1 MKNKKKAIVYLT
13 QSRITGQTFHWHDE
27 QELLIVV
34 AGTLDLKV
42 GYEWFHLKEG
52 DIMLINSDEIHCL
65 KETEEENIVISVY
78 VDCNAIYEKYPD
90 FYEIIAIWEYPEAFE
105 KLNQHKPTIMENV
118 SKLAVMIEKGY
129 DQETVMEQV
138 DAFLKSLIYCYRI
151 DITDLNGAAFQVTD
165 EKQDMVY
172 RIIKY
177 LYSNYDHK
185 VSLQDISEQEYMSMF
200 YLSHKFKDITGVSFR
215 DWLNFVRVEKAEKL
229 LLETSEPITEI
240 AYQCGFSDVRY
251 FNKHFVKWY
260 KISPVKY
267 RQLFK
272 ESYETNSDMGRFQEN
287 VSMEDIIDKIEA
299 VVPEARKESFEEAE
313 LILDPSVDKAEKG
326 FDHLWKEKLWCNGS
340 GIADH
345 RKMQQIKEVQND
357 IDFSAIIIDEM
368 FSTEIWQAEDTSASE
383 MYGIFNFLLDTFPK
397 LNVIVKC
404 DREEQYEIDMAEE
417 FLKSFLKFCP
427 KWKTMQMRF
436 KISMEDS
443 DERTIERINDFI
455 ILLESINIGYEKIK
469 REDNIPKELRDV
481 AGDYV
486 MRMIDGEVRLD
497 WLYSQSGFKN
507 NLYYLYFFLSKMGEK
522 IVVTD
527 DNYMITRRGDDY
539 QILFHNDGAKMKYP
553 EKIQYKIRLKNFSGD
568 YKLVHYMWKSEQDDT
583 SSIIKAPKVIKH
595 LSDGEYEMINKAS
608 IPMISVDYVE
618 KRTIGTGDFELK
630 LSMTS
635 TSMELVLLTS
645 I

>member
-1 MKNKKKAIVYLT
+1 MRSEKKGIVYLT
-13 QSRITGQTFHWHDE
+13 QSRVTGQAFHWHDE

-34 AGTLDLKV
+34 EGTLDLKV

-65 KETEEENIVISVY
+65 KETEDENIVISVY
-78 VDCNAIYEKYPD
+78 VDCNAIYERYPD
-90 FYEIIAIWEYPEAFE
+90 FYEIVAIWEYPEAFE
-105 KLNQHKPTIMENV
+105 KLNQYKPVIMENV
-118 SKLAVMIEKGY
+118 SKLAVMIEKGCE
-129 DQETVMEQV
+129 QETIMEQV

-151 DITDLNGAAFQVTD
+151 DITDLNGVAFQVTD

-229 LLETSEPITEI
+229 LLDTSEPITEI

-251 FNKHFVKWY
+251 FNRHFVKWY

-272 ESYETNSDMGRFQEN
+272 ESYEINSDMRRFQEN
-287 VSMEDIIDKIEA
+287 VSLEDIIDKIEA
-299 VVPEARKESFEEAE
+299 VVPEMRKESFEGAE
-313 LILDPSVDKAEKG
+313 LFLDPSIDKAEKR
-326 FDHLWKEKLWCNGS
+326 FNHSWKEKLWCNGS

-368 FSTEIWQAEDTSASE
+368 FSTEIWRAEDTSASE
-383 MYGIFNFLLDTFPK
+383 MYGIFNFLLDIFPK
-397 LNVIVKC
+397 VNVIVKC
-404 DREEQYEIDMAEE
+404 SREEQYEIDMAEE

-427 KWKTMQMRF
+427 KWKTMQMKF
-436 KISMEDS
+436 KIGMEDNN
-443 DERTIERINDFI
+443 ERTVRRVKAFTMM
-455 ILLESINIGYEKIK
+455 LESTNIMYEKIESK
-469 REDNIPKELRDV
+469 DSFSKELSDTSD
-481 AGDYV
+481 DYV
-486 MRMIDGEVRLD
+486 MSMIDGEVRLD
-497 WLYSQSGFKN
+497 WLYSQNGFKN

-539 QILFHNDGAKMKYP
+539 QILFHNNGIKMKYP
-553 EKIQYKIRLKNFSGD
+553 GKIQYKIKLKNFPGD
-568 YKLVHYMWKSEQDDT
+568 YKLVHYMWKSEKDDT
-583 SSIIKAPKVIKH
+583 SSIIKNPKVIKH

-618 KRTIGTGDFELK
+618 RESMKTNDFELD
-630 LSMTS
+630 LLMTS
-635 TSMELVLLTS
+635 TSMELILFTS